1 MPFLVTNNLRE
12 FHKAVHRAEKCA
24 FRFKKKAK
32 KQKKKLTEKGE
43 EKFFLRHQSQCVDYI
58 RRRSWFGE
66 TPRLDVIRIT
76 LSSHVAAT
84 TRHRSE
90 HLLEGM

>member
-1 MPFLVTNNLRE
+1 MQKSVRSDS
-12 FHKAVHRAEKCA
+12 R
-24 FRFKKKAK
+24 KKAK

-90 HLLEGM
+90 HLLEESPACGDRPGGL

>member
-1 MPFLVTNNLRE
+1 MQKSVRSDSG
-12 FHKAVHRAEKCA
+12 
-24 FRFKKKAK
+24 KKAK

-84 TRHRSE
+84 TRQRSR
-90 HLLEGM
+90 HLSEESPASGDRPGGL